1 MQIVILGAGYAGVT
15 LTRRLESMLP
25 PDVDLVV
32 VDEAETHLVKHEVH
46 RVIRRPGVADAIQV
60 PLSELFERARVRI
73 DRVTG
78 LDRESRTVHLDGGDD
93 LTYDYAAVCLGSVTA
108 DYGIPGV
115 AEHGLPLL
123 SVEDALEIRT
133 AFHSAAGIDAGA
145 DGNDEGRIAVEDA
158 DGNSPNGQDRPATD
172 GTAVSVTVDAESSE
186 TPQPDARGA
195 RVDVVVGGAGLSGV
209 QTAGELAAL
218 ARETGV
224 PADVTLLE
232 QMDSVAPNFPAN
244 FRAAVRSELETRGVA
259 VSTNTTVERAAPDA
273 VETDQG
279 TFDADVFVWT
289 GGITGTGAMGGER
302 AMVRD
307 DLRLDERTFVVGDA
321 ARAVDADGE
330 PVPASASAAIREAGT
345 VATNLVRL
353 VEHERSNDGGF
364 TPRMDP
370 YRFEV
375 PGWIVT
381 VGDGTVAQ
389 LGPEVVTGSPARAM
403 KAAVGA
409 GHLSSVG
416 AIRNAVDLA
425 ESELRG

>member
-15 LTRRLESMLP
+15 LARRLESMLP

-46 RVIRRPGVADAIQV
+46 RVIRRPAVADAIQV
-60 PLSELFERARVRI
+60 PLSELFERARVRT

-93 LTYDYAAVCLGSVTA
+93 LSYDYAAVCLGSVTA

-133 AFHSAAGIDAGA
+133 AFHSAAGIDADAGG
-145 DGNDEGRIAVEDA
+145 DDEGQIAVEDIGESRR
-158 DGNSPNGQDRPATD
+158 DTD
-172 GTAVSVTVDAESSE
+172 GTAASGPTDTRPSE
-186 TPQPDARGA
+186 TPQADA
-195 RVDVVVGGAGLSGV
+195 RVDAVVGGAGLSGV

-218 ARETGV
+218 AHEAGV

-244 FRAAVRSELETRGVA
+244 FREAVRSELETRDVT

-273 VETDQG
+273 IETDQG
-279 TFDADVFVWT
+279 TFEADVFVWT

-302 AMVRD
+302 PMVRD
-307 DLRLDERTFVVGDA
+307 DLRLDDHTFVVGDA

-353 VEHERSNDGGF
+353 IEHERSNDGGF

-416 AIRNAVDLA
+416 AIRNAVELA

>member
-1 MQIVILGAGYAGVT
+1 VFV
-15 LTRRLESMLP
+15 
-25 PDVDLVV
+25 
-32 VDEAETHLVKHEVH
+32 
-46 RVIRRPGVADAIQV
+46 
-60 PLSELFERARVRI
+60 
-73 DRVTG
+73 
-78 LDRESRTVHLDGGDD
+78 
-93 LTYDYAAVCLGSVTA
+93 
-108 DYGIPGV
+108 
-115 AEHGLPLL
+115 
-123 SVEDALEIRT
+123 
-133 AFHSAAGIDAGA
+133 
-145 DGNDEGRIAVEDA
+145 
-158 DGNSPNGQDRPATD
+158 
-172 GTAVSVTVDAESSE
+172 
-186 TPQPDARGA
+186 
-195 RVDVVVGGAGLSGV
+195 
-209 QTAGELAAL
+209 
-218 ARETGV
+218 
-224 PADVTLLE
+224 DVTLIE
-232 QMDSVAPNFPAN
+232 QMDDVAPNFPAN
-244 FRAAVRSELETRGVA
+244 FQQAVRSELESRDVT

-289 GGITGTGAMGGER
+289 GGITGTGAMGGKR
-302 AMVRD
+302 PMVRD
-307 DLRLDERTFVVGDA
+307 DLRLDDHTFVVGDA

-364 TPRMDP
+364 TPRLDP

-409 GHLSSVG
+409 GHLSSIG

>member
-25 PDVDLVV
+25 PDVDLVI
-32 VDEAETHLVKHEVH
+32 VDESETHLVKHEVH
-46 RVIRRPGVADAIQV
+46 RVIRRPSVTDSIRV
-60 PLSELFERARVRI
+60 PLSELFDRARVRT

-78 LDRESRTVHLDGGDD
+78 LDRESRTVHLDGGDLD
-93 LTYDYAAVCLGSVTA
+93 YDYAAVCLGSVTA

-115 AEHGLPLL
+115 SGYGLPLS
-123 SVEDALEIRT
+123 SVEDALGIRT
-133 AFHSAAGIDAGA
+133 AFLSAAGIDADTRG
-145 DGNDEGRIAVEDA
+145 GDEGRIAVTNA
-158 DGNSPNGQDRPATD
+158 DESRSHEQDRSDTEDTVTPE
-172 GTAVSVTVDAESSE
+172 SVEVGASE
-186 TPQPDARGA
+186 TPQADTRGA
-195 RVDVVVGGAGLSGV
+195 RVDIVVGGAGLSGV
-209 QTAGELAAL
+209 QVAGELAAL
-218 ARETGV
+218 AREEGV
-224 PADVTLLE
+224 PAGVTLLE
-232 QMDSVAPNFPAN
+232 QMDDVAPNFPEN
-244 FRAAVRSELETRGVA
+244 FRRAVRSALESRDVT
-259 VSTNTTVERAAPDA
+259 VSTNTTVERATPDA

-289 GGITGTGAMGGER
+289 GGITGTGAMDGAR
-302 AMVRD
+302 PMVRD

-345 VATNLVRL
+345 VAANLARL
-353 VEHERSNDGGF
+353 VDHERSNDGGF

-403 KAAVGA
+403 KAAVGV

>member
-1 MQIVILGAGYAGVT
+1 MRIVILGAGYAGVT
-15 LTRRLESMLP
+15 LARRLESMLP

-32 VDEAETHLVKHEVH
+32 VDESETHLVKHEVH
-46 RVIRRPGVADAIQV
+46 RVIRRPSVADAIQV
-60 PLSELFERARVRI
+60 PLSELFERARVRT

-78 LDRESRTVHLDGGDD
+78 LDREARTVHLADGDD
-93 LTYDYAAVCLGSVTA
+93 LDYDYAAVCLGSVTA
-108 DYGIPGV
+108 NYGIPGV

-133 AFHSAAGIDAGA
+133 AFLSAAGIDADA
-145 DGNDEGRIAVEDA
+145 DSNDEAQIVVEDA
-158 DGNSPNGQDRPATD
+158 DGDRPSGRDHSDTQDIVAPD
-172 GTAVSVTVDAESSE
+172 AVDAESSE
-186 TPQPDARGA
+186 TPQADVRGA
-195 RVDVVVGGAGLSGV
+195 HVDAVVGGAGLSGV

-218 ARETGV
+218 AREEGV
-224 PADVTLLE
+224 AADVTLIE
-232 QMDSVAPNFPAN
+232 QMDDVAPNFPAN
-244 FRAAVRSELETRGVA
+244 FRQAVRSELESRDVT
-259 VSTNTTVERAAPDA
+259 VSTDTTVERATPGA

-302 AMVRD
+302 PMVRD
-307 DLRLDERTFVVGDA
+307 DLRLNERTFVVGDA

-353 VEHERSNDGGF
+353 VEHGRSNDGGF
-364 TPRMDP
+364 TPRLDP